1 MEKLREIFY
10 KLIEKPLYTAIA
22 GFVIGLIIGL
32 PILGWWL
39 WPVKWKDADASF
51 LRQDLKE
58 QYLCMV
64 VDSYNVNQDANLAAA
79 RIDSLG
85 VDLKTTPFLFDNLAA
100 GGCNYAPSDKVVMGL
115 KSALLAAEPA
125 VIATEEVKKD
135 AEKEKVEDKAAET
148 AAPAEE
154 EDKVSEP
161 AAPAEVGQSTVI
173 PLPGETVAKEK
184 KGGSVLLLSLLC
196 ALFLVIGGAL
206 VYIFFIRPRRTQD
219 DVPPTMDDDSNYVE
233 EDTYDE
239 APDYPAVVTPPP
251 PPVFDEEPP
260 RVPVMDY
267 FREPEVTAEPEVLEA
282 PVTPEVVE
290 EIAKTPVVKAAAV
303 AAPVARSADP
313 VAHFMTTYVIGDDL
327 YDDSFSIDAPNG
339 SFLGECG
346 VGILDTIG
354 VGDPKKVTA
363 FEVWLFDKND
373 IQTVTKVLL
382 SAHAMNDSGIKQ
394 RLASKGEL
402 VQIESGQQ
410 LLLETATLQLE
421 ARIIEMVYGQG
432 ALPSGSFFQRM
443 TLELS
448 VWPK

>member
-1 MEKLREIFY
+1 MEKLREIFN
-10 KLIEKPLYTAIA
+10 KVIEKPLYTAIA
-22 GFVIGLIIGL
+22 GLVVGLIIGL

-51 LRQDLKE
+51 LRQDLKD

-64 VDSYNVNQDANLAAA
+64 VDSYSVNRDIKLAAA

-100 GGCNYAPSDKVVMGL
+100 GGCNYAPTDELISGL
-115 KSALLAAEPA
+115 KSSLLEVEPA
-125 VIATEEVKKD
+125 VVETGEVVNE
-135 AEKEKVEDKAAET
+135 AVVETQPVIET
-148 AAPAEE
+148 
-154 EDKVSEP
+154 EP
-161 AAPAEVGQSTVI
+161 AAPAEIVESTAI
-173 PLPGETVAKEK
+173 PLPGDTAPKEK

-196 ALFLVIGGAL
+196 ALFLIIGGAL
-206 VYIFFIRPRRTQD
+206 IYIFFIRNRRTREDIPPSPD
-219 DVPPTMDDDSNYVE
+219 DETYVE
-233 EDTYDE
+233 EEPYDE
-239 APDYPAVVTPPP
+239 APEYPAVVTPPP
-251 PPVFDEEPP
+251 PPVYKEEAPQAP
-260 RVPVMDY
+260 AMDY
-267 FREPEVTAEPEVLEA
+267 FREPEVIETPAEPEITDL
-282 PVTPEVVE
+282 PEDIE
-290 EIAKTPVVKAAAV
+290 EIAKTPVVKAASAV
-303 AAPVARSADP
+303 APAARSTDA

-421 ARIIEMVYGQG
+421 ARVIEMVYGQG

-443 TLELS
+443 PLELS
-448 VWPK
+448 VWTQ